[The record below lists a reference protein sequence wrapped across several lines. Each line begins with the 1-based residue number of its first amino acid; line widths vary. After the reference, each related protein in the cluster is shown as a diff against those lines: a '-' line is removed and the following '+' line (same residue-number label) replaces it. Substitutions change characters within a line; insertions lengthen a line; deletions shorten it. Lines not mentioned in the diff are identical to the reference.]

1 MLLTVVDS
9 ANPLDKD
16 YVPDLET
23 VNGFRVNRDA
33 LKPLENLL
41 KASKENGTELK
52 IKTAYV
58 SYDEQEERFQSELQK
73 MLQSSK
79 YTTVRAEA
87 EVLKTTPHGGQSES
101 QTDCLL
107 NLIFQIRVQ
116 RHFLSETALNTDSFR
131 DIPKAKSQ

>member
-23 VNGFRVNRDA
+23 VNGFKVNRDA

-87 EVLKTTPHGGQSES
+87 EVLKPRLTGDSRRHRRG
-101 QTDCLL
+101 CLL
-107 NLIFQIRVQ
+107 NLIFKFGFKGI
-116 RHFLSETALNTDSFR
+116 S
-131 DIPKAKSQ
+131 